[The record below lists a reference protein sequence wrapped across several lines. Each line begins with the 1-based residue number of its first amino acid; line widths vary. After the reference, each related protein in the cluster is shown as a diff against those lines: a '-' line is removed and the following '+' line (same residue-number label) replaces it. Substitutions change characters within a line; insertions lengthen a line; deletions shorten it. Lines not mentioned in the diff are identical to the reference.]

1 MKLIHV
7 LAITLTLLLCTSCT
21 QPYSLPAALTT
32 KRTVVSDTL
41 PLTLAWQT
49 RLDQIVVRAPIV
61 LDNLVLLFTPED
73 LRALDVNSGTEQWR
87 FKVEHGTLSMPL
99 PVSHDNVIYI
109 GSNAGL
115 AALSLQDGT
124 VLWKRPLQDGY
135 KQNITAGITYSAGRV
150 FAVSATSSDVLAFD
164 AGNGMPL
171 WRTETLDNMRGADLQ
186 VIDDYLYV
194 YAGDKLHRFDARTG
208 EKIDSLD
215 VGIEFADAQ
224 HTPDRLY
231 TNRGVFNARSLQPLV
246 SFESP
251 HDFDPSMPCEGYWL
265 PHTLAP
271 DGLFA
276 SNKCGVYRLNEE
288 GKILWSY
295 RGDEMPT
302 DLVGDFGG
310 KAYALLTNGAIVAL
324 DRDTGQEVGRMK
336 TSPALLGH
344 AEGELASRGLV
355 SSDCNLVAVFNS
367 YDVWGFTDP
376 TSTACQSESQ

>member
-1 MKLIHV
+1 
-7 LAITLTLLLCTSCT
+7 
-21 QPYSLPAALTT
+21 
-32 KRTVVSDTL
+32 
-41 PLTLAWQT
+41 
-49 RLDQIVVRAPIV
+49 
-61 LDNLVLLFTPED
+61 
-73 LRALDVNSGTEQWR
+73 
-87 FKVEHGTLSMPL
+87 
-99 PVSHDNVIYI
+99 
-109 GSNAGL
+109 
-115 AALSLQDGT
+115 
-124 VLWKRPLQDGY
+124 
-135 KQNITAGITYSAGRV
+135 
-150 FAVSATSSDVLAFD
+150 
-164 AGNGMPL
+164 MPL
-171 WRTETLDNMRGADLQ
+171 WRTETLNNMRGADLQ

-194 YAGDKLHRFDARTG
+194 YAGDKVHRFDARTG
-208 EKIDSLD
+208 DKIDSLD

-295 RGDEMPT
+295 RGDAAPT
-302 DLVGDFGG
+302 VLVGDFGG
-310 KAYALLTNGAIVAL
+310 HAYVLLTNGAIVAL
-324 DRDTGQEVGRMK
+324 DRDTARKSAVCS

-367 YDVWGFTDP
+367 RDVWGFTDP
-376 TSTACQSESQ
+376 TSTTCQSESQ

>member
-1 MKLIHV
+1 MIR
-7 LAITLTLLLCTSCT
+7 AIFLSAALLLASSCMRS
-21 QPYSLPAALTT
+21 PYLPPELTAPRTVLSTTLPA
-32 KRTVVSDTL
+32 
-41 PLTLAWQT
+41 TLAWQT
-49 RLDQIVVRAPIV
+49 QLDSIVTRRPLIV
-61 LDNLVLLFTPED
+61 DDRVLLFTPGD

-87 FKVEHGTLSMPL
+87 FKVDHGTISMPL

-135 KQNITAGITYSAGRV
+135 KQNTTAGITYSAGRV

-164 AGNGMPL
+164 AGNGMQL
-171 WRTETLDNMRGADLQ
+171 WRTEMLNNMRGADLQ

-208 EKIDSLD
+208 DKIDSSD

-231 TNRGVFNARSLQPLV
+231 TNRGVFNARSLQPLI

-265 PHTLAP
+265 PLTLAP

-310 KAYALLTNGAIVAL
+310 HAYVLLANGAIVAL
-324 DRDTGQEVGRMK
+324 DRDTGQEVGRMQ

-344 AEGELASRGLV
+344 AEGELASRGLINNNC
-355 SSDCNLVAVFNS
+355 SLVAVFNS

-376 TSTACQSESQ
+376 AASHCQ